1 MLFDGYEV
9 TKSGNQVTQKGVSDV
24 NRYSD
29 DIREWAV
36 TQEIPGEYTVE
47 AGLIK
52 RRMTFSGPES
62 GLINA
67 SFAFFDA
74 FLVSQ
79 TEIQLKQE
87 TTSDFQDSGETMGL
101 FFNLAGSHAFESA
114 NGDKLLAPGQHVIY
128 YTNGLS
134 DRLTFYPEDGRL
146 EVLEI
151 NMPVTY
157 YARLFGHYS
166 RQQAQFIES
175 ILGGKKNHLQLGAF
189 PMTVPMKWLISSI
202 QRCTRKGLLKRLFL
216 EAKVLELLMLQ
227 VEQSELPV
235 VDRAGRVVRN
245 PEVDAIYD
253 AKAIIEKS
261 IDNPPSIR
269 ELSKLVGLNEFSL
282 KKGFRDTFQTTIYG
296 YVNELKMQQA
306 RQLILEGDKTI
317 HEIASLAGYKNPQHF
332 TVAFKKYFGYLP
344 SKLRAGHD

>member
-1 MLFDGYEV
+1 MAFAGSQV
-9 TKSGNQVTQKGVSDV
+9 TKSGNQVTQKGVS
-24 NRYSD
+24 NGERYTD

-36 TQEIPGEYTVE
+36 TQEIPGEFTVE

-52 RRMTFSGPES
+52 RRMTFSGPQS
-62 GLINA
+62 GLISA

-79 TEIQLKQE
+79 SQVQLAQE
-87 TTSDFQDSGETMGL
+87 ATSDIQDSGETMGL
-101 FFNLAGSHAFESA
+101 FFNLAGSHAFGSA
-114 NGDKLLAPGQHVIY
+114 EGDKVLAPGQHVIY
-128 YTNGLS
+128 YTNGFN
-134 DRLTFYPEDGRL
+134 DRLTLSPEGGRL

-151 NMPVTY
+151 NLPVSY
-157 YARLFGHYS
+157 YAQLFSKYS
-166 RQQAQFIES
+166 RQQEQFINS
-175 ILGGKKNHLQLGAF
+175 ILGGKENHLQLGAF
-189 PMTVPMKWLISSI
+189 QMTVPMKWLINSI

-235 VDRAGRVVRN
+235 VDRLGRVVRN

-261 IDNPPSIR
+261 VDNPPSIR
-269 ELSKLVGLNEFSL
+269 ELAKLVGLNEFSL

-296 YVNELKMQQA
+296 YVNELKMEQA

-344 SKLRAGHD
+344 SKLRAPHD